1 MKLFYKPGACSMA
14 SHIALH
20 EIDADFEIDEVDTA
34 AGVTTNGE
42 DFGLVNPKGYVP
54 ALRFEDGMVLTE
66 GPAILQH
73 LADSDATQSLT
84 FPAGSRDRAQMLS
97 QLTFVSSELHK
108 AFNPLFTDSTTDAEA
123 EAARAAVGRK
133 FDVVEQELKQGQE
146 FLGAKFT
153 IADAYLFVVS
163 NWANFTGIS
172 LSNWP
177 KLQAFVARIAARPAV
192 QRAMKAE
199 GLIA

>member
-14 SHIALH
+14 SHIALQ
-20 EIDADFEIDEVDTA
+20 EIGTEFATEAVDTI
-34 AGVTTNGE
+34 AGTTANGA
-42 DFGLVNPKGYVP
+42 DYLAINPKGYVP
-54 ALRFEDGMVLTE
+54 ALQFDDGVVLTE

-73 LADSDATQSLT
+73 LADSDQNHSLT
-84 FPAGSRDRAQMLS
+84 YPIGSLARAQMLS

-108 AFNPLFTDSTTDAEA
+108 AFGPLFREGTTEAEA
-123 EAARAAVGRK
+123 EHARIAVARK
-133 FDVVEQELKQGQE
+133 FDVVEAELSDDQA

-163 NWANFTGIS
+163 NWANFTGIA

-177 KLQAFVARIAARPAV
+177 KLEAFVARVAARPAV
-192 QRAMKAE
+192 QQVMKVE